1 MVAFSDSGMDDPP
14 PGASRIG
21 ALGRSALEAID
32 DEETLQLLRELIAE
46 PSENPPGNEG
56 ACARLLASFL
66 EQRGVACRLAEV
78 APGRPN
84 LYATVGGPGPTL
96 VLCGHLDTVPA
107 GEGWTL
113 DPFSAAVAGGRVYG
127 RGACDMKAGLAAAA
141 AALLA
146 VKRSGIVLRGSL
158 ALHAVVDEEVSSAGA
173 RKAAA
178 EHPGDWVI
186 VTEPSG
192 TQVLATGNGQLNFEV
207 VFHGKAVHSSH
218 PEDGRNAIHDAAA
231 FIGLVEEETR
241 RLAAVPLPG
250 IGPATYSVGLVEGG
264 RGGSTVADRC
274 EITLDRRVLPSEDL
288 DAAEDELRALLG
300 QLGTERPGLSWEL
313 SRTVAFPP
321 LRGTN
326 NGRLEKVLNDAL
338 VDIGRAVAEERRGMR
353 FATDAAW
360 YEAAGSPA
368 VVFGPG
374 DVAVAHQSDEHV
386 AIDDLEVASRAL
398 ALCGVRLLGLDQA
411 ASSTS

>member
-1 MVAFSDSGMDDPP
+1 MVASASSCPDDP
-14 PGASRIG
+14 ASATSR
-21 ALGRSALEAID
+21 LGDNEVRVLEAID

-66 EQRGVACRLAEV
+66 KQRGVACHFAEV
-78 APGRPN
+78 ASRRPN

-107 GEGWTL
+107 GDGWTF
-113 DPFSAAVAGGRVYG
+113 DPFVATVADGRVYG
-127 RGACDMKAGLAAAA
+127 RGACDMKAGLAAMA
-141 AALLA
+141 AALVA
-146 VKRSGIVLRGSL
+146 VRRSGIELRGGL

-173 RKAAA
+173 RRAAP
-178 EHPGDWVI
+178 EQPGDWVI

-192 TQVLATGNGQLNFEV
+192 GQVLARGNGQLNFEI

-218 PEDGRNAIHDAAA
+218 PEDGRNAIHDAACLVR
-231 FIGLVEEETR
+231 LVEEETR
-241 RLAAVPLPG
+241 RLAAARLPG
-250 IGPATYSVGLVEGG
+250 IGPATYSVGLIEGG

-274 EITLDRRVLPSEDL
+274 ELTLDRRVLPSENL
-288 DAAEDELRALLG
+288 DAAEEDVRGLLG
-300 QLGTERPGLSWEL
+300 RLEIERPGLCWEM
-313 SRTVAFPP
+313 SRTVSFPP

-326 NGRLEKVLNDAL
+326 NESLEEILSGALSDLGRGGV
-338 VDIGRAVAEERRGMR
+338 GERRGMR

-360 YEAAGSPA
+360 YEAAGCPA

-374 DVAVAHQSDEHV
+374 DVSVAHQSDEYV
-386 AIDDLEVASRAL
+386 PIEDLKTASRAL
-398 ALCGVRLLGLDQA
+398 ALCGVRLL
-411 ASSTS
+411 T